1 MVNNPAQTRI
11 LAPNEQAH
19 ARKIRLRWLI
29 VVSSLPFL
37 GILTAFGIAPDTD
50 TTHVAVQTIVENL
63 PLSSSLSVE
72 DNQSSTVS
80 FWRDERI
87 ERGDTAAAVLQRLGV
102 NNAQITLFLKNI
114 PATHALIAVKPGKR
128 IQAQVTGLGDLI
140 WLRHISSNGQMLQ
153 IANQNNKLVVSNQ
166 AIKLDAHTVMKSGT
180 IQNTLFAATDAADIP
195 DAIATQ
201 LADIFSTNIDFHQD
215 LKRGDRFNLIYEM
228 LEHNGEPVMT
238 GRILAAEFTNS
249 GHTYRAILSDVGGKS
264 TYYTP
269 DGKPLKSAFLR
280 SPVAFSR
287 ISSGFAMRYHPI
299 LKKWKQHKGIDYAA
313 PIGTKVMAIADATV
327 DFVGQETGYGNLI
340 VLKHAGIYSTAYGH
354 LSAFA
359 KGLHRGEKVTQGE
372 VIGYVGMSGWATGPH
387 LHYEFRVAG
396 VPTNPLTA
404 KMPSALPITAAL
416 MPLFKEKTQDLIGQ
430 LALLDDVKQVAMK

>member
-1 MVNNPAQTRI
+1 MQAKI
-11 LAPNEQAH
+11 LAPKEHAH

-29 VVSSLPFL
+29 AVSSLPFL

-50 TTHVAVQTIVENL
+50 TAHIAVQTIVENL

-72 DNQSSTVS
+72 DNQSNTVS
-80 FWRDERI
+80 FWRDEQV
-87 ERGDTAAAVLQRLGV
+87 ERGDTAAAILQRMGV
-102 NNAQITLFLKNI
+102 NNSQIALFLKNA
-114 PATHALIAVKPGKR
+114 PATKALIAVKPGKR

-140 WLRHISSNGQMLQ
+140 WLRHFSNDGKMLQ
-153 IANQNNKLVVSNQ
+153 IDHQNNQFLVSKQ
-166 AIKLDAHTVMKSGT
+166 AIKLDVHTVMKSGI
-180 IQNTLFAATDAADIP
+180 IQNTLFNATDAADIP

-215 LKRGDRFNLIYEM
+215 LQQGDHFNLIYEM
-228 LEHNGEPVMT
+228 LEHDGEPIMT
-238 GRILAAEFTNS
+238 GRILAAEFINS

-264 TYYTP
+264 AYYTP
-269 DGKPLKSAFLR
+269 DGKPLKNAFLR

-287 ISSGFAMRYHPI
+287 ISSGFAMRFHPI
-299 LKKWKQHKGIDYAA
+299 LKKWKQHKGVDYAA

-327 DFVGQETGYGNLI
+327 DFVGQQTGYGNLI

-359 KGLHRGEKVTQGE
+359 KGLHRGEKVAQGD

-404 KMPSALPITAAL
+404 KMPSALPVTASL
-416 MPLFKEKTQDLIGQ
+416 MPMFKTKTQNLIGQ
-430 LALLDDVKQVAMK
+430 LELLDGVQQVAME